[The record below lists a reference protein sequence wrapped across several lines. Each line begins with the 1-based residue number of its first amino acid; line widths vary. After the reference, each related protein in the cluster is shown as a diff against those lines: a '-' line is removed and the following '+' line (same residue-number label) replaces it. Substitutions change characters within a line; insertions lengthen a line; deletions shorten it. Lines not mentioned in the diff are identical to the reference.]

1 MGDSSGVVTDLEG
14 LFGPDL
20 LRDGLRGKLRELVSE
35 LLEAEV
41 DSTLAVARYA
51 RSEGRA
57 GYRNGTKPRTINT
70 ALGPTEVDVPRAR
83 LFRASGASTE
93 WQSKIVPKYERRT
106 ASLDETLVGMYLSG
120 TNLRRIKQALK
131 PLLAGTPLDKNVV
144 SRLVGRLK
152 SYLDNWRERLF
163 NGQTY
168 LYLYLDATNFR
179 VKLLSKVRKLPVLVV
194 MGVRQDG
201 QKEVLAMVQLLK
213 ESEAMWSEVLED
225 LKARGLNRPTLV
237 MLDGHGGLRN
247 AVEAAWPGVS
257 VQRCTVHKLRNIQQ
271 HSPKDVYP
279 QVKSDYDAIINAE
292 TLEAAKKARATFVTR
307 WKGLAS
313 VIRSLE
319 EAGDELL
326 TFYSFPKEQWKSIKT
341 TNPIERINLEFKR
354 RVKTQCSLPSE
365 SALMLLLFGLLLSK
379 QLRFRKI
386 DGWEKLVDVAVQ
398 HGKGLAKAA
407 S

>member
-1 MGDSSGVVTDLEG
+1 MVPDLEG
-14 LFGPDL
+14 IFGTDL
-20 LRDGLRGKLRELVSE
+20 LREGLRGKLRELVSE
-35 LLEAEV
+35 MLEVEV
-41 DSTLAVARYA
+41 DSALTAARYA
-51 RSEGRA
+51 RTEVRA
-57 GYRNGTKPRTINT
+57 GYRNGTKPRTIHT
-70 ALGPTEVDVPRAR
+70 AMGSTPIEVPRAR
-83 LFRASGASTE
+83 LFRAGGGTTE
-93 WQSKIVPKYERRT
+93 WQSKILPQYERRT
-106 ASLDETLVGMYLSG
+106 SSLDETLVGMYLSG

-131 PLLAGTPLDKNVV
+131 PLLAKAPLDKNVI

-152 SYLDNWRERLF
+152 DHLEEWRTRSLA
-163 NGQTY
+163 GQTY

-179 VKLLSKVRKLPVLVV
+179 VKLLSKVRTLPVLVV

-225 LKARGLNRPTLV
+225 LKARGLRRPILV
-237 MLDGHGGLRN
+237 ILDGHGGLRK
-247 AVEAAWPGVS
+247 AVGLAWPGIQ

-279 QVKSDYDAIINAE
+279 QVKADYDAIINAE
-292 TLEAAKKARATFVTR
+292 TLDAAKSARSRFLAR
-307 WKGLAS
+307 WKGLVS
-313 VIRSLE
+313 VVRSLE

-326 TFYSFPKEQWKSIKT
+326 TFYGFPKEQWKSLKT

-354 RVKTQCSLPSE
+354 RVKTQCSLPNE
-365 SALMLLLFGLLLSK
+365 PALMLLLFGLLVSK

-398 HGKGLAKAA
+398 HGGSLAKAA
-407 S
+407 G